1 MLWLFNENLLNN
13 NFKFYQIFN
22 NSPVFNESD
31 NIIYKLDDNINTDL
45 SKINPTKFN
54 FQIKIMS
61 NIINYLNLD
70 NNMIFTFTKNENFI
84 NNSSNAAIEFNYKLI
99 NNNKLPSLSTHS
111 YDFYYDHVEF
121 NIFKINDNLLFVK
134 QINKSN
140 NSYSNYWISN
150 TLSLKL

>member
-1 MLWLFNENLLNN
+1 MLWLFNEKLLNN
-13 NFKFYQIFN
+13 NFKFYQIIN
-22 NSPVFNESD
+22 NSPVFNESS
-31 NIIYKLDDNINTDL
+31 NIIYKLDNHIDVDL
-45 SKINPTKFN
+45 SKIIPTKFN

-84 NNSSNAAIEFNYKLI
+84 NNSSNVAIEFNYKLI
-99 NNNKLPSLSTHS
+99 NNHKLPSLSNHS
-111 YDFYYDHVEF
+111 YDFYYDHIEF

-150 TLSLKL
+150 TI